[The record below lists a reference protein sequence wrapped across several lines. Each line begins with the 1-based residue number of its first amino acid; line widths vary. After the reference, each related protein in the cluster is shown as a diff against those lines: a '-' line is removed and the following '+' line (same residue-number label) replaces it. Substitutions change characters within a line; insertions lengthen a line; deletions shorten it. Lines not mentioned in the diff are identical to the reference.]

1 MANKLRSRLQE
12 QYQEMIEE
20 QNTSNPNFVD
30 EIVAQES
37 SSHPEQT
44 EKRSEPLSDVTF
56 TDSKPKEPEV
66 HYLAR
71 SYTLQTETKQKLRIR
86 VRTERTSIKDYI
98 NKCLQKFFETQDYS
112 RQKATPEEYK
122 KFQDY
127 EESLGKKEYR
137 GILLTEENVKKLDYW
152 SSFYAIPKSVLM
164 NYILEMFLQ

>member
-20 QNTSNPNFVD
+20 QNSSAANQNFVD
-30 EIVAQES
+30 DVVSREESVQSEEKQLS
-37 SSHPEQT
+37 SSVKLPQSSRQEET
-44 EKRSEPLSDVTF
+44 EI
-56 TDSKPKEPEV
+56 